1 MVTGEGM
8 IRILYFAQLREMFNC
23 EQEHLALT
31 KSITTLDDLRRVLG
45 ERGTRWVALTQNNKT
60 LAAVNQQLAG
70 NDCVLQAGDE
80 IAFFQPVTGG

>member
-31 KSITTLDDLRRVLG
+31 ESITTLADLRRALG
-45 ERGTRWVALTQNNKT
+45 ERGTRWVALMQNNKT

-80 IAFFQPVTGG
+80 VAFFQPVTGG